1 MGIVAHY
8 YMDVELQGVLTAVQK
23 EQQLTSN
30 KTNPMVA
37 IADSLAMG
45 DFAVKMCEEERVW
58 TYPRLPSGCQPY
70 RMFLGRIG

>member
-30 KTNPMVA
+30 KSNPMVA

-45 DFAVKMCEEERVW
+45 DFAVKMCEEVW
-58 TYPRLPSGCQPY
+58 YKLPEQMQPI
-70 RMFLGRIG
+70 RGAGNRA